1 MEVAMQPIEIRIKG
15 QIDRDW
21 SDWLGSLAIVHTTRD
36 ETVISG
42 VVRDQAAIYG
52 ILHQLSS
59 LGLQLLSVTC
69 TGKDTPDKQGGSV
82 NVMVRD

>member
-1 MEVAMQPIEIRIKG
+1 MQTIEIRIKG
-15 QIDRDW
+15 QIDKDW

-42 VVRDQAAIYG
+42 VVRDQATLYG
-52 ILHQLSS
+52 LLHTLSR

-69 TGKDTPDKQGGSV
+69 EGRAIPDKQGGSV
-82 NVMVRD
+82 NVIIQN

>member
-21 SDWLGSLAIVHTTRD
+21 SDWLGSLTIAYTARD

-52 ILHQLSS
+52 LLHQLSS
-59 LGLQLLSVTC
+59 LGLQLISVTC
-69 TGKDTPDKQGGSV
+69 EGTGLPDKQGGSV
-82 NVMVRD
+82 NVMV

>member
-1 MEVAMQPIEIRIKG
+1 MQPIEIRIKG

-21 SDWLGSLAIVHTTRD
+21 SDWLGSLAIIYTARD

-52 ILHQLSS
+52 LLHRLSS

-69 TGKDTPDKQGGSV
+69 TGKEVPDKQGGSV